1 MFNTFSEIPTEQRN
15 FILSYFNAW
24 QGKVSQ
30 VDTYYAKAFVRES
43 FVYML
48 RMLWQ
53 ARYDKMSSE
62 TKENFDWISK
72 NFLPDSVP
80 YAGATKVR
88 ELLIPS
94 DFNHD
99 KLAEDVFSDL
109 WALYQFSEFSGLEE
123 PDADFIANAWRK
135 IKKFFNP
142 KGK

>member
-1 MFNTFSEIPTEQRN
+1 MFKTFSEIPTEQRD

-30 VDTYYAKAFVRES
+30 ADSVYAKKFVRES

-62 TKENFDWISK
+62 TKNNLDWISK

-80 YAGATKVR
+80 YTGATKVR

-94 DFNHD
+94 DFNHNQ
-99 KLAEDVFSDL
+99 LAEDVFSDL
-109 WALYQFSEFSGLEE
+109 WALYQFSEYSGLEE
-123 PDADFIANAWRK
+123 PDADFIANILLK
-135 IKKFFNP
+135 IKSFF